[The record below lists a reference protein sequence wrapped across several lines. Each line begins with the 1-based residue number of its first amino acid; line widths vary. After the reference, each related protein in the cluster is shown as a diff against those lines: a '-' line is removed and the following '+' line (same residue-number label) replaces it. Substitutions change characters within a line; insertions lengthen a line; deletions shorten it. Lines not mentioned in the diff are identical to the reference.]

1 MSDTLNTAQA
11 ETVDGVPVQL
21 TADEVSVLAAY
32 RSGASRATTPPGGY
46 AGPADRHGASSLAAP
61 AIGPRVDSF
70 PSAGGPSPS
79 AYGPAKSEFGP
90 DDRPPV
96 PPIAQSDTALQA
108 LAPWP
113 IVDKWPT
120 IIGAGLSFAYLSAT
134 QRTALSGYRQ
144 PYVDLMREILERDP
158 HLFAVL
164 KKRVLAVAYARFEVT
179 PAVVPPGPKHDA
191 DRARAV
197 EIAAD
202 IDARVRAIPR
212 LHRAIAVLCWAIY
225 YAVTALEIHW
235 KWSPEKGWDV
245 TGLGFIHSRRLQYPD
260 TASWDLYIWDQGMVL
275 WSGGGEAAPTSSA
288 TFGLRIADFPHKFIV
303 HAPQISGDYTTREG
317 LGRMVSEW
325 ALSKRLGARTALAYL
340 ERFIKPWPMAEYNTK
355 DPNLESDKK
364 GGARVALKS
373 DIDAA
378 NSALQSI
385 GIGALSSYV
394 HSDAIKVELVTPDKQ
409 RPKIT
414 FDVYN
419 QMCNTEVS
427 KGVLGQTLTTEAGA
441 HGGSGRGL
449 GKVHQDEQRSL
460 FEEDAIETGETLSD
474 QLFRPLVLLNHVDA
488 AHLVPGCR
496 IHIEESDPQALMDLA
511 TKGAKHGIPVDA
523 DKIAEEVGLAV
534 VPNPNGKPRRMYPIL
549 EVDPGDMDPGLY
561 PAPTED
567 TLVGAQM
574 AQRAA
579 SSTDKWAAARA
590 AKATEAARPETG
602 APPQNPPKPSTEK
615 KPEV

>member
-1 MSDTLNTAQA
+1 MVEPLTAPEA
-11 ETVDGVPVQL
+11 STVTVQL
-21 TADEVSVLAAY
+21 SAEEATMLAAY
-32 RSGASRATTPPGGY
+32 RGNPRSYGPPGGY

-61 AIGPRVDSF
+61 AIGRPTDTF
-70 PSAGGPSPS
+70 PNVYGPTPQ
-79 AYGPAKSEFGP
+79 AYGPAQSEFGP
-90 DDRPPV
+90 DDKPPV
-96 PPIAQSDTALQA
+96 PPVAQSDTAASA

-179 PAVVPPGPKHDA
+179 AAVVPPGPEHDE
-191 DRARAV
+191 DRKRAAA
-197 EIAAD
+197 IAAD
-202 IDARVRAIPR
+202 IEARVRSIPR
-212 LHRAIAVLCWAIY
+212 LHRAIAVLCWAVY
-225 YAVTALEIHW
+225 YAVTGLEIHW
-235 KWSPEKGWDV
+235 TWSPDKGWNV
-245 TGLGFIHSRRLQYPD
+245 SGLGFIHSRRLQYPD

-275 WSGGGEAAPTSSA
+275 WSGGEQAPTSNA
-288 TFGLRIADFPHKFIV
+288 TYGLRVADFPHKFII

-355 DPNLESDKK
+355 DPNLENDKK
-364 GGARVALKS
+364 GGPRVALKS

-378 NSALQSI
+378 NVALQSI

-419 QMCNTEVS
+419 QMCNAEVS

-474 QLFRPLVLLNHVDA
+474 QLFRPLVLLNHKDA
-488 AHLVPGCR
+488 AHLIPGCR
-496 IHIEESDPQALMDLA
+496 IHIEESDPQALMELA

-534 VPNPNGKPRRMYPIL
+534 VPNPTGAPRRMYPIL
-549 EVDPGDMDPGLY
+549 EVDPGQMDPTMY
-561 PAPTED
+561 PAPTEG
-567 TLVGAQM
+567 TLEGARM

-590 AKATEAARPETG
+590 AKATEAAKPETG
-602 APPQNPPKPSTEK
+602 APPQKQPKPETEK